1 MPSPTLDSVTP
12 SRGRAGGGDLV
23 RLLGSGFAPRVRVL
37 FGDAPAEVVSVHEA
51 GALSVAD
58 VRTPAHAEA
67 LVRVVIENVDA
78 AGEPVAGERA
88 ALEDAFRF
96 VRPPLA
102 DESDLTRLVR
112 TLLRTLKR
120 DLLVNSTMRVSVD
133 YADARHVDGMQ
144 IVPLA
149 TLPALVLTPLQ
160 MPENRRYSTNELRE
174 EVAVGPS
181 GPEIVRHAP
190 PLTVDLELRLTGSS
204 DSTVELLN
212 LIAAV
217 GGFLNR
223 TKWVEM
229 ARHPAEASRGTAGYE
244 LRAGP
249 IQMRLDGPDGLGAF
263 SVDLV
268 VRGFDLDD
276 GGALDR
282 GAAVEESAID
292 TRAVGEQAESNPISR
307 RS

>member
-23 RLLGSGFAPRVRVL
+23 RLLGSGFAPRVRVV

-67 LVRVVIENVDA
+67 LVRVVIENLDA
-78 AGEPVAGERA
+78 AGAPIAGERA

-96 VRPPLA
+96 VRPRLA

-120 DLLVNSTMRVSVD
+120 DLLGNSTMRVSVD

-160 MPENRRYSTNELRE
+160 MPENRTYSTNELRE
-174 EVAVGPS
+174 EIAVGPS

-190 PLTVDLELRLTGSS
+190 PLTVDLEFRLTGSS
-204 DSTVELLN
+204 DSTIELLN

-217 GGFLNR
+217 GGFVNR
-223 TKWVEM
+223 TKWIEM
-229 ARHPAEASRGTAGYE
+229 AHDPAEASSGTARYE
-244 LRAGP
+244 LRAGA
-249 IQMRLDGPDGLGAF
+249 IQTRFDGPDGLGAF
-263 SVDLV
+263 TLDLV
-268 VRGFDLDD
+268 VRGLDLHQ
-276 GGALDR
+276 GGPMSVSAPVER
-282 GAAVEESAID
+282 VQVATHGA
-292 TRAVGEQAESNPISR
+292 
-307 RS
+307 

>member
-1 MPSPTLDSVTP
+1 MPTPTLDSVTP
-12 SRGRAGGGDLV
+12 NRGRAGGGDLV
-23 RLLGSGFAPRVRVL
+23 RLLGAGFAPRVRVL

-67 LVRVVIENVDA
+67 LVRVFVENLDA

-96 VRPPLA
+96 VRPRLA
-102 DESDLTRLVR
+102 AESDLTRLVR

-160 MPENRRYSTNELRE
+160 MPENRTYSTNELRE
-174 EVAVGPS
+174 EVALGPS

-223 TKWVEM
+223 TKWIAME
-229 ARHPAEASRGTAGYE
+229 RDPADSSRGTVRYE

-249 IQMRLDGPDGLGAF
+249 IQTRLDGPDGVGAF
-263 SVDLV
+263 TVDLV
-268 VRGFDLDD
+268 VRGFDLDR
-276 GGALDR
+276 GGPIDR
-282 GAAVEESAID
+282 GATVNTSTVSTHRLD
-292 TRAVGEQAESNPISR
+292 G
-307 RS
+307 